1 MSNHNKAALPAE
13 SGKGSAR
20 KKTMTYGLALIVV
33 SGILLLMVGVS
44 LSVGRYHISFS
55 ECWQIVFKALFSGA
69 EDMDP
74 LSVAT
79 VMKLRFPRTVAAVI
93 VGGSLAL
100 SGAAYQSIF
109 KNPMV
114 SPDLL
119 GVSSGACIG
128 AAIAILMDG
137 NSALIQ
143 IMAFVTGLA
152 AVGLTTSIPR
162 LIRSDSTT
170 VLVLSGVV
178 IGALMS
184 SIINI
189 IKFVADPDD
198 KLAEITYWMMGSF
211 ATVTFKD
218 MLPMLPTI
226 FIPVAVLLFM
236 RFRLNVLSLGDNEAR
251 SLGVNLRKTRG
262 IFILCS
268 TLITAS
274 CVCMCGNVG
283 WVGLIIPHTARM
295 MVGAD
300 NKRMLPIAL
309 LSGSIFMIVID
320 ILCRTLSAA
329 ELKLGILTG
338 VIGAPFFIFIL
349 IKQHRS
355 LQ

>member
-1 MSNHNKAALPAE
+1 MNKESKTTLPAGG
-13 SGKGSAR
+13 GKGSAQ
-20 KKTMTYGLALIVV
+20 KKIITYRLALVIVAV
-33 SGILLLMVGVS
+33 ILLLMIGLS
-44 LSVGRYHISFS
+44 LSVGRYHISFR
-55 ECWQIVFKALFSGA
+55 ECWQIVFRSLFSGV
-69 EDMDP
+69 EDLEP

-79 VMKLRFPRTVAAVI
+79 VMKLRFPRTIAAVI

-100 SGAAYQSIF
+100 SGGAYQSIF

-128 AAIAILMDG
+128 AALAILLDS
-137 NSALIQ
+137 NSTVIQ
-143 IMAFVTGLA
+143 IMAFAAGLA
-152 AVGLTTSIPR
+152 AVALTTSIPR
-162 LIRSDSTT
+162 LIRSESTT

-211 ATVTFKD
+211 ATVTFED
-218 MLPMLPTI
+218 MKPMLPTI
-226 FIPVAVLLFM
+226 LIPVAVMLLM

-251 SLGVNLRKTRG
+251 SLGVNLQRTRG

-283 WVGLIIPHTARM
+283 WVGLIIPHIARM
-295 MVGAD
+295 LVGAD

-309 LSGSIFMIVID
+309 LSGSIFMIIID
-320 ILCRTLSAA
+320 ILCRTLSVA